1 MKIEEEREKS
11 AVDLSGFASQG
22 KIQDAVSRE
31 EIRQVDQK
39 NLSVRKIAFLG
50 KKRT

>member
-11 AVDLSGFASQG
+11 AEALSGFASQG

-39 NLSVRKIAFLG
+39 NH
-50 KKRT
+50 

>member
-1 MKIEEEREKS
+1 MKIEDEREKS
-11 AVDLSGFASQG
+11 AVALSDFASQG

-39 NLSVRKIAFLG
+39 NLWVRKIAFLG
-50 KKRT
+50 KKTT